1 MEAELRYD
9 VLVIGAGP
17 GGYVAA
23 LRAAQL
29 GMRVVCVDA
38 WCTDEGQASLGGTC
52 LNVGCIPSKA
62 LLESSAFYQRVTQ
75 EAMHHGIRL
84 AEVGLDLDV
93 MQQRKQRI
101 VQQLTH
107 GIQTLFNKN
116 GVTFIHG
123 HASLS
128 QRDDEGFGVTV
139 TVLSTG
145 TQKVLQARHVVVA
158 TGSVP
163 RSLAVAPWL
172 PGKIVDSQG
181 ALELTQVPV
190 RLGIIGAGVIGL
202 ELGSVWHRL
211 GSQVTLL
218 EAQSEFLPA
227 ADRDLA
233 QEAQRALLHEA
244 GLTLQLGVTLE
255 SVSEGMEGIE
265 IRYRD
270 HDSARVL
277 NVDVLVVAVGRE
289 PCTAGLGL
297 EQMGITLDERGA
309 IPVDAECRSVV
320 PGLWAIGDVVRGPM
334 LAHKA
339 EEEGVA
345 VAERLAGQQ
354 PAIDLGHIPWVI
366 YTEPEMAWVGLTETM
381 ARQSGRPIRVGKFPF
396 TANGR
401 AKARGMAQG
410 WIKVIACAQTDRLL
424 GIHIVGPEASE
435 LIAEAVV
442 ALEFKASSEDI
453 ARIPHAHPSLSEAFR
468 EACLGVDGRSINV

>member
-1 MEAELRYD
+1 MYD

-29 GMRVVCVDA
+29 GLRVVCVDA
-38 WCTDEGQASLGGTC
+38 WCRDDGKSSLGGTC

-62 LLESSAFYQRVTQ
+62 LLESSAFYQRVTH
-75 EAMHHGIRL
+75 EARQHGIRL
-84 AEVGLDLDV
+84 AEVGLDLGV

-101 VQQLTH
+101 VQQLTQ
-107 GIQTLFNKN
+107 GVRALFDKN
-116 GVTFIHG
+116 GVTLVHG
-123 HASLS
+123 RASLS
-128 QRDDEGFGVTV
+128 QRDDEGFGVTIQ
-139 TVLSTG
+139 VLSPEI
-145 TQKVLQARHVVVA
+145 QQQVLRARQVIVA

-163 RSLAVAPWL
+163 RSLPKAPWL
-172 PGKIVDSQG
+172 PGRIMDSQG
-181 ALELTQVPV
+181 ALELEQVPA

-202 ELGSVWHRL
+202 ELGSVWQRL

-218 EAQSEFLPA
+218 ESQSELLPA

-233 QEAQRALLHEA
+233 HEAQRSLSRHS

-255 SVSEGMEGIE
+255 SVTPLEDAVEV
-265 IRYRD
+265 RYQVD
-270 HDSARVL
+270 GQTQVL
-277 NVDVLVVAVGRE
+277 NVDVLIVAVGRD
-289 PCTAGLGL
+289 PCSAGLGL
-297 EQMGITLDERGA
+297 EQVGVTLDERGA
-309 IPVDAECRSVV
+309 IPVDGDCRTVV

-345 VAERLAGQQ
+345 VAERLAGQK
-354 PAIDLGHIPWVI
+354 PAVDLEHIPCVI
-366 YTEPEMAWVGLTETM
+366 YTEPEMAWVGLTEV
-381 ARQSGRPIRVGKFPF
+381 AAQQSGRPVRVGRFPF

-410 WIKVIACAQTDRLL
+410 WVKVIACTQTDRLL

-453 ARIPHAHPSLSEAFR
+453 ARIPHAHPSLGEAFR
-468 EACLGVDGRSINV
+468 EACLGVDGRSLNV

>member
-1 MEAELRYD
+1 MYD

-29 GMRVVCVDA
+29 GLRVVCVDA
-38 WCTDEGQASLGGTC
+38 WCGDDGKSSPGGTC

-62 LLESSAFYQRVTQ
+62 LLESSAFYQRVTH
-75 EAMHHGIRL
+75 EARQHGIRL
-84 AEVGLDLDV
+84 AEVGLDLGV

-101 VQQLTH
+101 VRQLTH
-107 GIQTLFNKN
+107 GVRALFDKN
-116 GVTFIHG
+116 GVTFVHG
-123 HASLS
+123 RASLS
-128 QRDDEGFGVTV
+128 QRDDEGFGVIV
-139 TVLSTG
+139 QVLSPEIR
-145 TQKVLQARHVVVA
+145 QQVLRARQVIVA
-158 TGSVP
+158 SGSVP
-163 RSLAVAPWL
+163 RSLPKAPWL
-172 PGKIVDSQG
+172 PGRIMDSQG
-181 ALELTQVPV
+181 ALELEQVPA

-202 ELGSVWHRL
+202 ELGSVWQRL

-218 EAQSEFLPA
+218 ESQSELLPA

-233 QEAQRALLHEA
+233 QEAQRSLSRHS
-244 GLTLQLGVTLE
+244 GLTLQLGVMLE
-255 SVSEGMEGIE
+255 SVTALDGGVVEV
-265 IRYRD
+265 RYQ
-270 HDSARVL
+270 AAGQTQVL
-277 NVDVLVVAVGRE
+277 NVEVLIVAVGRD

-297 EQMGITLDERGA
+297 ERVGVTLDERGA
-309 IPVDAECRSVV
+309 IPVDGDCRTAV

-345 VAERLAGQQ
+345 VAERLAGQK
-354 PAIDLGHIPWVI
+354 PAVDLGHIPSVI
-366 YTEPEMAWVGLTETM
+366 YTEPEMAWVGLTE
-381 ARQSGRPIRVGKFPF
+381 AAAQQSGRPVRVGRFPF

-410 WIKVIACAQTDRLL
+410 WVKVIACTQTDRLL

-453 ARIPHAHPSLSEAFR
+453 ARIPHAHPSLGEAFR
-468 EACLGVDGRSINV
+468 EACLGVDGRSLNV